1 MVVFLI
7 LGQLALR
14 NVGNEDFVN
23 PHHHHFGLRCQRAM
37 ILPRS
42 MYVSSMDHP
51 YRNLPVLRSFSNAE
65 REDATLTLFQ
75 LWLFVLA
82 ITGVGVIISTPAA
95 RY

>member
-1 MVVFLI
+1 MIVFLI

-42 MYVSSMDHP
+42 MYVSSMH
-51 YRNLPVLRSFSNAE
+51 RSNSNSPVLSSFSNAE

-82 ITGVGVIISTPAA
+82 ITGVGTVIFLPGA
-95 RY
+95 RC

>member
-1 MVVFLI
+1 MILFLI

-14 NVGNEDFVN
+14 NVGNEGFVN
-23 PHHHHFGLRCQRAM
+23 SHHHHFGLRCQRAM

-42 MYVSSMDHP
+42 MYVPSMDRPHS
-51 YRNLPVLRSFSNAE
+51 NSPVLTSFSNAE

-82 ITGVGVIISTPAA
+82 ITGVGIIISMPAA
-95 RY
+95 RC